1 MVNVWRNLGP
11 AIGSDRDGSRPQ
23 RLSGAR
29 TGRDGRWGKASLSDT
44 GSQADQMTTFN
55 WAETGVETVSRETV
69 VISILPKT
77 RRQL

>member
-1 MVNVWRNLGP
+1 
-11 AIGSDRDGSRPQ
+11 
-23 RLSGAR
+23 
-29 TGRDGRWGKASLSDT
+29 
-44 GSQADQMTTFN
+44 MTTFN